1 MQVSSVISI
10 VKSLNDAGVKYLI
23 VGGLAVNAHGFARL
37 TVDVDLVIGLEKENI
52 ITGLRV
58 LNSIGYQP
66 SIPVSAE
73 EFANPENREAWRKD
87 KGMLVLKMWSDE
99 NKRTP
104 IDIFVY
110 EPFSF
115 SEELKSAKWDW
126 ISDNVQ
132 APFVSLNTLLAMKR
146 DAKREKDLLDIAAL
160 QKLYQ
165 SNE

>member
-1 MQVSSVISI
+1 MSSVISI

-110 EPFSF
+110 EPFSL

>member
-1 MQVSSVISI
+1 MSSVISI

>member
-10 VKSLNDAGVKYLI
+10 VKALNEANVKYLI

-52 ITGLRV
+52 ITGLHA

-66 SIPVSAE
+66 SIPISAE
-73 EFANPENREAWRKD
+73 DFASPENRDAWRRD

-99 NKRTP
+99 HKRTP

-115 SEELKSAKWDW
+115 TEELKSAKWDW
-126 ISDNVQ
+126 VSEDVQ
-132 APFVSLNTLLAMKR
+132 APFVSYKTLIEMKQ
-146 DAKREKDLLDIAAL
+146 DARREKDLLDIAAL
-160 QKLYQ
+160 QKLHQ